1 MNLFSSPSGD
11 ILLVCT
17 ANICRSPMAEGLLRE
32 ELKLRD
38 LGRKVI
44 VMSAGT
50 HVTHTGYTADARAQ
64 RVCARQGIDLRK
76 SRSRQVVAEDFKR
89 FNYILA
95 MDQRNYR
102 WLQESS
108 PVSYRGRISLLG
120 SWAATESIGE
130 IPDPYYGSR
139 AGFEAVL
146 AQLHLCI
153 NGFLTYFLDREKSGG
168 E

>member
-1 MNLFSSPSGD
+1 MNLFSSPSAA
-11 ILLVCT
+11 ILVVCT

-38 LGRKVI
+38 MHRKVR

-50 HVTHTGYTADARAQ
+50 HVTHTGYMADARAQ
-64 RVCARQGIDLRK
+64 RVCARQGIDLRR
-76 SRSRQVVAEDFKR
+76 SRSRQVAEEDFKR

-95 MDQRNYR
+95 MDQRNYQ

-120 SWAATESIGE
+120 SWAATGPIGE
-130 IPDPYYGSR
+130 IPDPYYGSQ
-139 AGFEAVL
+139 AGFEEVL
-146 AQLHLCI
+146 AHLHLCI
-153 NGFLTYFLDREKSGG
+153 NGFLVYFLGQEKSGG

>member
-1 MNLFSSPSGD
+1 MNLFSSPSAT
-11 ILLVCT
+11 ILVVCT

-38 LGRKVI
+38 LGRKVN

-50 HVTHTGYTADARAQ
+50 HVNHTGYTADARAQ

-76 SRSRQVVAEDFKR
+76 SRSRQVIEEDFKR
-89 FNYILA
+89 ANYILT
-95 MDQRNYR
+95 MDQRNYQ
-102 WLQESS
+102 WLQDFS

-120 SWAATESIGE
+120 SWAATGPIGE
-130 IPDPYYGSR
+130 IPDPYYGSQV
-139 AGFEAVL
+139 GFEEVL

-153 NGFLTYFLDREKSGG
+153 DGFLAYFLDREKFG
-168 E
+168 EE